1 MFLLPNF
8 LPCIPFHLISWFSI
22 SLLTIKSSV
31 PCGSVQSFMDFLP
44 LPVVTS
50 SIPKL
55 RLNINIHA
63 ANINLCPLP
72 LSRVLDLHFQEPLAP
87 STCVRMVTQVLTY
100 SKRKVAA
107 DILCASEHRDS
118 SLCSKRW
125 KRGIVLVLLL
135 YVHLFPTP
143 SFLSPNHYADPPL
156 STLSTTLTTFCS
168 ARAVPL
174 GDVHVTSSFSPHFT
188 L

>member
-8 LPCIPFHLISWFSI
+8 LPCIPFHLISWFFI
-22 SLLTIKSSV
+22 SLLAIKS
-31 PCGSVQSFMDFLP
+31 SVQSFMDFLL
-44 LPVVTS
+44 LPVVAS

-87 STCVRMVTQVLTY
+87 STCMVTQVLTY

-107 DILCASEHRDS
+107 DVLCASEHRDS

-125 KRGIVLVLLL
+125 KRGIVLGFLL

-174 GDVHVTSSFSPHFT
+174 GDVHVTSSISPHVT